1 MRFNIVQRTHCCDRE
16 YIVDGF
22 TTTCTISAFHHWSC
36 ELVALCSQYN
46 ILIVYIKRRVGRRYR
61 QDGNITKKKKNYKM
75 VNAAWLNGLVPP
87 YLSAIVPCNFENIHD
102 YNTRQAVCIPPVRTG
117 TRTTLYNNYFLPS
130 TVRLWNSEPTS
141 IRDSRSP
148 SSLNS
153 YYKSKCI
160 KKPIYYYSGTR
171 IGQILHMRLRTAC
184 SSLNHH
190 LFLKNVWW
198 NYWTSILWLSC
209 DTNFSQSQNN

>member
-1 MRFNIVQRTHCCDRE
+1 VVKGTDCTGCCKSIYHTFTITTLNSESFVQ
-16 YIVDGF
+16 YW
-22 TTTCTISAFHHWSC
+22 ISPFHHWSC

-61 QDGNITKKKKNYKM
+61 QDGNITKKKNYKM

-102 YNTRQAVCIPPVRTG
+102 YNTRQAVSIPPVRTG

-153 YYKSKCI
+153 YYKSKCD
-160 KKPIYYYSGTR
+160 SQR
-171 IGQILHMRLRTAC
+171 IDVQ
-184 SSLNHH
+184 
-190 LFLKNVWW
+190 
-198 NYWTSILWLSC
+198 
-209 DTNFSQSQNN
+209 